1 LRRKALKYR
10 KIEISFLEEKKMSKI
25 CTECGTELDN
35 IVVFCEEC
43 GAKQNMEEAQSDV
56 QGMVP
61 STEKTQMQERLAQGQ
76 KIWGDISLSVNSL
89 FQKIISK

>member
-1 LRRKALKYR
+1 
-10 KIEISFLEEKKMSKI
+10 MSKI
-25 CTECGTELDN
+25 CTECGMELDN

-76 KIWGDISLSVNSL
+76 KIMGEIPRSFNCFLKKLVSN
-89 FQKIISK
+89 KE

>member
-1 LRRKALKYR
+1 
-10 KIEISFLEEKKMSKI
+10 MSKI
-25 CTECGTELDN
+25 CAECGTELDN
-35 IVVFCEEC
+35 IVAFCEEC

>member
-1 LRRKALKYR
+1 
-10 KIEISFLEEKKMSKI
+10 MSKI

-35 IVVFCEEC
+35 VVVFCEEC
-43 GAKQNMEEAQSDV
+43 GAKQNMEEAKSDV

-76 KIWGDISLSVNSL
+76 KIMGEIPRSFNCFLKKLVSN
-89 FQKIISK
+89 KE